1 MGFGFFFFPP
11 RGTKGR
17 IDRSGK
23 TNWHRSP
30 SAHLHQFQGGSTWVE
45 IVFFFI
51 PPLCA
56 CPAQQPQ
63 EEQKGESVAQKKANK
78 QTKNQNSSTVCLG
91 RTTQQ
96 GTGKQPK
103 LCFWALHISWLLSA
117 GGSSTA
123 APEPRAAPSHCKS
136 SFLRLPPPSPV
147 LCNSPPFHPCQKVT
161 NLFFFF
167 IKKRE
172 NCSAN
177 KQTK

>member
-1 MGFGFFFFPP
+1 
-11 RGTKGR
+11 
-17 IDRSGK
+17 
-23 TNWHRSP
+23 
-30 SAHLHQFQGGSTWVE
+30 VE

-103 LCFWALHISWLLSA
+103 LCFWALHIS
-117 GGSSTA
+117 
-123 APEPRAAPSHCKS
+123 
-136 SFLRLPPPSPV
+136 
-147 LCNSPPFHPCQKVT
+147 
-161 NLFFFF
+161 
-167 IKKRE
+167 
-172 NCSAN
+172 
-177 KQTK
+177 